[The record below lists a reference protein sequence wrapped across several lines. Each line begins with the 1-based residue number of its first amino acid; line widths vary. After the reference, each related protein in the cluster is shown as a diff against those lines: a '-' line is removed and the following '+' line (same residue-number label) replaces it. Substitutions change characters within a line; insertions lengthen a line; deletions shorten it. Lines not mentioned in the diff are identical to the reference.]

1 MLNLNPAGRSLAM
14 LDRQYYE
21 NLRGALQKVA
31 DDLALAAEAD
41 GAFII
46 ILEEDQRFSPLL
58 AGGRVTENERA
69 IFMTAMLDP
78 ETDVLIYRMLA
89 RPVTLISNMVETD
102 PRVSPSIVTQ
112 LGMSAVVSV
121 PVMREG
127 RLAGMVLVVRRW
139 QNDPFTHTEVRMVEW
154 FATAIALALENA
166 RLYHETQSRLA
177 ESQAL
182 HQVTLALLHKLD
194 LEEVLQIICDEALS
208 LTRASGSAVA
218 LLEEEGWLR
227 IPYTTGKVPE
237 VQGRVTVEKSVIGM
251 AIRRGEAVLVNHP
264 SEESISGLPMSIL
277 AVPLRSQNKI
287 VGVLQLTHQG
297 QSFTPDDV
305 RLIQVFA
312 DQAAIAIEH
321 ARLSQQVQEMAVIE
335 ERHRLSRE
343 LHDSVNQLL
352 YSIMLYSEAAIR
364 QAEQSDW
371 ERARQ
376 HLERL
381 RESAQEA
388 LKEMRMLI
396 FELRPS
402 ILGQL
407 GLRAALEQRLRLV
420 EEQVGL
426 TAALKWRVNSPLDK
440 HLEETLYG
448 IAQEALNNIVK
459 HARARNLFVHVVQS
473 GQSLIL
479 RIEDDGVG
487 MDVENL
493 PVAGLGLKTMRER
506 AEAIGGKLRLQSA
519 LGQGTVV
526 TFEVSL

>member
-1 MLNLNPAGRSLAM
+1 MISTGKSLAM

-41 GAFII
+41 GAFIA

-58 AGGRVTENERA
+58 AGGRVTETERA
-69 IFMTAMLDP
+69 VFMTATLDP
-78 ETDVLIYRMLA
+78 ETDVLVYRMLG
-89 RPVTLISNMVETD
+89 RPVTLISNLVETD

-112 LGMSAVVSV
+112 LGVSAVVSV

-127 RLAGMVLVVRRW
+127 RLAGLVLVVRRG

-166 RLYHETQSRLA
+166 RLYHETQARLA

-182 HQVTLALLHKLD
+182 HQVTLALLHKLE
-194 LEEVLQIICDEALS
+194 LEEVLQIICDEALH
-208 LTRASGSAVA
+208 LTHASGSAVA
-218 LLEEEGWLR
+218 LLEDDGWLR
-227 IPYTTGKVPE
+227 IPYSTGEVPE
-237 VQGRVTVEKSVIGM
+237 MQGRVRVDKSVIGS
-251 AIRRGEAVLVNHP
+251 AVRKGEAVLVNHP
-264 SEESISGLPMSIL
+264 AQENLSGLPMSVL
-277 AVPLRSQNKI
+277 AVPLRSQNRI

-297 QSFTPDDV
+297 QAFTPEDV
-305 RLIQVFA
+305 RLIQIFA
-312 DQAAIAIEH
+312 DQAAVAIEH
-321 ARLSQQVQEMAVIE
+321 ARLTRQVQEMAILE

-352 YSIMLYSEAAIR
+352 YSIMLYSEATLR
-364 QAEQSDW
+364 QMEQADW
-371 ERARQ
+371 ERAR
-376 HLERL
+376 HHVERL

-407 GLRAALEQRLRLV
+407 GLRAALEQRLRSV

-426 TAALKWRVNSPLDK
+426 NAALKWRVNSPLDK
-440 HLEETLYG
+440 RLEETLYG

-459 HARARNLFVHVVQS
+459 HAQARNLFVHVVQS

-493 PVAGLGLKTMRER
+493 PPAGMGLKTMRER
-506 AEAIGGKLRLQSA
+506 AEAAGGKLSLQSTP
-519 LGQGTVV
+519 GQGTVV